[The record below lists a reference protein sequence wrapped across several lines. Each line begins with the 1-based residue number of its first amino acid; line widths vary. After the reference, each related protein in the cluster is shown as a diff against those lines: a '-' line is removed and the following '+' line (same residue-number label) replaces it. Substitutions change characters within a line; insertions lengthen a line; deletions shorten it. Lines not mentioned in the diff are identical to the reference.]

1 MIDLASMDSPGQ
13 PLEGDLTSRALM
25 HVVGDI
31 AFSHDSTEAWID
43 EEVRE
48 ALSSGLSVGNL
59 ECVLVDERYTG
70 DGLVVHGHSR
80 AAQYLRDA
88 NIRVVSLAN
97 NHIRDLNED
106 GIVSTQRALDDAGIA
121 YFGAGLTETEA
132 LEPLI
137 LEEQGIRMG
146 FIGRQDPISHPPPGN
161 IYAEGDQAGPA
172 RFVLSEALETGRALR
187 DQGCEVTVC
196 YLHWGIQKVP
206 FLPDWLIEA
215 TRELLEV
222 FDVVAGSHAHTLYP
236 CWRDQDGVAL
246 TGLGNF
252 YFAPLM
258 WQGELLYSKPALDRL
273 AVIASIDLGGQGVS
287 RVDLIPTRQGLG
299 EHYTVG
305 LLGGLSRSL
314 VRFFLERIPPRSTM
328 LFRCAWRIHEVRG
341 WGRYVRAKGFG
352 GIARHLN
359 WRLPAKIWSHL
370 VSPRSR

>member
-1 MIDLASMDSPGQ
+1 M
-13 PLEGDLTSRALM
+13 ALM

-43 EEVRE
+43 EEVR
-48 ALSSGLSVGNL
+48 ARLSTGLSVGNL
-59 ECVLVDERYTG
+59 ECVLVDEPYSG
-70 DGLVVHGHSR
+70 DGLVVNGHPR
-80 AAQYLRDA
+80 AAGYLHAA

-97 NHIRDLNED
+97 NHIRDLDEA
-106 GIVSTQRALDDAGIA
+106 GITSTQRALDAAGIA
-121 YFGAGLTETEA
+121 YFGAGLTEAEA
-132 LEPLI
+132 LKPLI
-137 LEEQGIRMG
+137 VEEQGVRMG

-196 YLHWGIQKVP
+196 FLHWGVQKVP

-215 TRELLEV
+215 TRDLLEV

-236 CWRDQDGVAL
+236 SWREPNAVAL

-258 WQGELLYSKPALDRL
+258 WQGELLYSKPALDRY
-273 AVIASIDLGGQGVS
+273 AVIASMELGAQGVS
-287 RVDLIPTRQGLG
+287 RVELAPTHQGIG
-299 EHYTVG
+299 AHYTVG
-305 LLGGLSRSL
+305 LLSGLSRSL
-314 VRFFLERIPPRSTM
+314 GLFFLQRLPPRSTL
-328 LFRCAWRIHEVRG
+328 LFRFAWRVHEVRG
-341 WGRYVRAKGFG
+341 WGRYVRARGLG